1 MRVRLPAAAAAILV
15 VGCGLTACGGTQAT
29 KTVTVTSA
37 AAPKPMAATRTTP
50 TAGAAKPRVST
61 RPATVM
67 TACDVNILA
76 KKGTTSCLF
85 AQNVFY
91 EFWQAEQNGDDAVR
105 AYSPVSQRTYDLAC
119 VAAATIVCRGTD
131 GSEVRFSRAALD
143 GYDRTQADAFRCA
156 HDLGPGADTSGC
168 GGASTGGTAPNTS
181 GGATAGNG

>member
-1 MRVRLPAAAAAILV
+1 MRVRLTAAAAAILAA
-15 VGCGLTACGGTQAT
+15 GCGLSACGAMQAT

-50 TAGAAKPRVST
+50 NAGASKPRDVA
-61 RPATVM
+61 RPATAT
-67 TACDVNILA
+67 TACDANILA
-76 KKGTTSCLF
+76 KKGTTSCPF

-105 AYSPVSQRTYDLAC
+105 AYSPVSQRTYALAC
-119 VAAATIVCRGTD
+119 VAAATIVCRGSD

-143 GYDRTQADAFRCA
+143 GYNRAQADAFRCA
-156 HDLGPGADTSGC
+156 HDLGPGADTAGC
-168 GGASTGGTAPNTS
+168 GGASSGGTAPNTS

>member
-15 VGCGLTACGGTQAT
+15 VGCGLSACGGTQAT

-50 TAGAAKPRVST
+50 NAGARKPRDIA
-61 RPATVM
+61 RPAVM

-119 VAAATIVCRGTD
+119 VAAATIVCRGSD

-143 GYDRTQADAFRCA
+143 GYDRAQADAFRCA
-156 HDLGPGADTSGC
+156 HDLGPGADTAGC
-168 GGASTGGTAPNTS
+168 GGASAGGTAPNTS

>member
-1 MRVRLPAAAAAILV
+1 MRVRLAAAAAAILV
-15 VGCGLTACGGTQAT
+15 VGCVLSACGGTQAT

-50 TAGAAKPRVST
+50 NAGANKPRGST

-67 TACDVNILA
+67 TACDGNILA
-76 KKGTTSCLF
+76 KRGTTSCLF

-105 AYSPVSQRTYDLAC
+105 AYSPVTQRTYDLAC
-119 VAAATIVCRGTD
+119 VAAATIVCRGSD
-131 GSEVRFSRAALD
+131 GSEVRFSRASLD
-143 GYDRTQADAFRCA
+143 GYDRAQADAFRCA

-168 GGASTGGTAPNTS
+168 GGASSGGTAPSAS